1 MTELADDRD
10 QLYQLL
16 PAVHRSRDAELGY
29 ALRDLLR
36 VIGEQVALVQ
46 DDLDGLYDNWFIE
59 TAADWVV
66 PYLGDLVGYR
76 PVSAAGEAAQA
87 APEEVRV
94 LIPRREVAD
103 VVRAR
108 RRKGTLSLLEDLAA
122 DVAGWP
128 AHAVEFYRLLAV
140 FQNLNHLHLDR
151 GIVADLHDTERLARL
166 DGPFDTL
173 AHSVDIRRINSPR
186 SQGFHNIP
194 EVGVFV
200 WRLRA
205 YPVTECPAACIED
218 VGPACYT
225 FSVLGNDAP
234 LFTRAQDGAAGEV
247 ALPIPIRRHMLA
259 RRFADYYG
267 PGGSFAVEV
276 GVRAGG
282 GIRRRPVPSNQF
294 VVADLTNWAYRPV
307 RGTVAIDP
315 ELGRLAFPPGHPP
328 HGVWVSYQ
336 YGFSSDIGGGEY
348 PRRLAAIPPD
358 PDESDG
364 GAPDGGAEG
373 ADTAQSAYTPARV
386 FYQAVGKRQAKG
398 VAASVEDALRQWHR
412 VRSERPVAVI
422 EILDSEVYVEQLTI
436 ELHRGESV
444 QIRAAD
450 RTRPVIYL
458 LDKQRNAPD
467 ALTVFTG
474 HSEGNDNDGDGDTTA
489 DGKDCPSGDT
499 AATAEDRQIPA
510 WQ

>member
-1 MTELADDRD
+1 M
-10 QLYQLL
+10 
-16 PAVHRSRDAELGY
+16 
-29 ALRDLLR
+29 
-36 VIGEQVALVQ
+36 
-46 DDLDGLYDNWFIE
+46 
-59 TAADWVV
+59 
-66 PYLGDLVGYR
+66 
-76 PVSAAGEAAQA
+76 
-87 APEEVRV
+87 RV

-259 RRFADYYG
+259 RRFAD
-267 PGGSFAVEV
+267 
-276 GVRAGG
+276 
-282 GIRRRPVPSNQF
+282 
-294 VVADLTNWAYRPV
+294 
-307 RGTVAIDP
+307 
-315 ELGRLAFPPGHPP
+315 
-328 HGVWVSYQ
+328 
-336 YGFSSDIGGGEY
+336 
-348 PRRLAAIPPD
+348 
-358 PDESDG
+358 
-364 GAPDGGAEG
+364 
-373 ADTAQSAYTPARV
+373 
-386 FYQAVGKRQAKG
+386 
-398 VAASVEDALRQWHR
+398 
-412 VRSERPVAVI
+412 
-422 EILDSEVYVEQLTI
+422 
-436 ELHRGESV
+436 
-444 QIRAAD
+444 
-450 RTRPVIYL
+450 
-458 LDKQRNAPD
+458 
-467 ALTVFTG
+467 
-474 HSEGNDNDGDGDTTA
+474 
-489 DGKDCPSGDT
+489 
-499 AATAEDRQIPA
+499 
-510 WQ
+510 